1 MQTEQATGPRG
12 GLTRYLSSLNVW
24 ALSLGC
30 IVGWGAFVMPGVQ
43 LLPMAGPLG
52 TVIALAIGAAAMCV
66 VAFNIQAMAKR
77 YPDSGGAFTYTKRVF
92 GYDHSFLCSWSLV
105 LAYISI
111 IWANAT
117 ALILIA
123 RYLLGPVLQFGFSY
137 KVAGYDVYLGEI
149 IVTICVLV
157 LFGYLTTKRKRVV
170 KTLNTIFALV
180 LLLGTVACF
189 VGVLVLSHAT
199 PLTFEPRLSPLD
211 DPVSGIVGIVAIAPW
226 AFIGFESVSHA
237 VGEITFSPRRLLRPL
252 VLAILAGAAI
262 YVMTSLISVVAT
274 PAVYGSWVDYMLDLG
289 NLQALVGLPVFHA
302 VRVTMGEGGLM
313 LLAATVFSAIATSL
327 IGLNRAASRLIY
339 HIADDGLL
347 PPWLARTDDDG
358 VPKNAIVFV
367 VGASLVAPFVGR
379 AAIGWIVDVTT
390 VAASIAYAYVSACA
404 LRTAREEHR
413 PFSAVMAVL
422 GIVLSAAFFIHPLI
436 PNFWNISVLAP
447 ESYLILAAWCIL
459 GLGFFRI
466 IFQRDRRGR
475 FGHSTIVWMVMLSL
489 IFFSSTMWVRQSTHT
504 AAEQTVAEVDA
515 FYRKEHSDH
524 GLKLTEREL
533 TDEALFLQQ
542 ETEAIRSSHLS
553 SYLVQVVL
561 LVASLAIMFSIYSLM
576 RRRERETDTRRLAAE
591 QTSRAKTIFLSNMS
605 HDIRTPMNAIIGY
618 TNIARRDSLTLPEV
632 RSYLDKIDSSSK
644 HLLSLINDVL
654 EMSRVESGKME
665 LVASECD
672 LTSVMGDVRDMFS
685 EQMAEKSIAF
695 VVDATDVRDPHVLCD
710 ASRLDRVLLNLVSNA
725 YKFTPEGG
733 SVTVTLSQ
741 IGRAHEGRARF
752 EVRVRDT
759 GIGMSEEFARRV
771 FEPFEREQT
780 STVSGVEGT
789 GLGMAITKSI
799 VDLMGGTID
808 VTTAPGKGTEFVV
821 ELDLELAP
829 EPDLAMAPAE
839 ASASAPTDFS
849 GRRVLLVEDN
859 EINRDIAT
867 LILRDLGFEVESAEN
882 GRIALDAMA
891 AAEPGHFDVVLMD
904 VQMPVMDGFEAT
916 RAIRALDDPV
926 RAAVPIVAVTANVFV
941 EDVQVA
947 LDAGMDAHL
956 PKPLDVPMLVDV
968 LGELLDG
975 RGAAREA
982 AGEEHPASHDANRG
996 VAGSSVVA
1004 SDEALRTPS
1013 D

>member
-1 MQTEQATGPRG
+1 MQTEQATGAQG

-66 VAFNIQAMAKR
+66 IAYNIQAMANR
-77 YPDSGGAFTYTKRVF
+77 YPDSGGAFTYTKHVF

-252 VLAILAGAAI
+252 VLAIVAGAAI

-347 PPWLARTDDDG
+347 PPWFARTDDDG

-489 IFFSSTMWVRQSTHT
+489 IFFSSTMWVRQSTRT

-515 FYRKEHSDH
+515 FYRKEHTDH
-524 GLKLTEREL
+524 GLRLTEREL

-632 RSYLDKIDSSSK
+632 RSYLDKIDSSSQ

-741 IGRAHEGRARF
+741 IGLAHDGRARF

-759 GIGMSEEFARRV
+759 GIGMSEDFARRV

-829 EPDLAMAPAE
+829 EPDLATAPAD
-839 ASASAPTDFS
+839 APASAPTDFS
-849 GRRVLLVEDN
+849 GRRALLVEDN

-882 GRIALDAMA
+882 GRLALDALA

-956 PKPLDVPMLVDV
+956 PKPLDVPMLIDV

-975 RGAAREA
+975 RDAARAA
-982 AGEEHPASHDANRG
+982 AGEEHPASHDASRG
-996 VAGSSVVA
+996 AAESVGEGPGDA
-1004 SDEALRTPS
+1004 SV
-1013 D
+1013 

>member
-1 MQTEQATGPRG
+1 
-12 GLTRYLSSLNVW
+12 
-24 ALSLGC
+24 
-30 IVGWGAFVMPGVQ
+30 
-43 LLPMAGPLG
+43 MA
-52 TVIALAIGAAAMCV
+52 
-66 VAFNIQAMAKR
+66 NR
-77 YPDSGGAFTYTKRVF
+77 YPDSGGAFTYTKHVF

-123 RYLLGPVLQFGFSY
+123 RYLIGPVLQFGFTY
-137 KVAGYDVYLGEI
+137 RVAGYDVYLGEI

-157 LFGYLTTKRKRVV
+157 LFGFLTTKRKRVV
-170 KTLNTIFALV
+170 KTLNTLLALV
-180 LLLGTVACF
+180 LVLGTVVCF
-189 VGVLVLSHAT
+189 VGVLANAHVT
-199 PLTFEPRLSPLD
+199 PATFEPALSPLN
-211 DPVSGIVGIVAIAPW
+211 DPVRGIIGIVAIAPW
-226 AFIGFESVSHA
+226 AFIGFESVTHA
-237 VGEITFSPRRLLRPL
+237 VSEIKFSHRRLLP
-252 VLAILAGAAI
+252 VLIAAVIAGASI
-262 YVMTSLISVVAT
+262 YIMTSVISVAAT
-274 PAVYGSWVDYMLDLG
+274 PGSYPSWVEYVVDLG
-289 NLQALVGLPVFHA
+289 NLQGIDGLPVFHG
-302 VRVTMGEGGLM
+302 VRAFMGEGGLM
-313 LLAATVFSAIATSL
+313 VLALTVFAAIATSL
-327 IGLNRAASRLIY
+327 VGLFRAASRLIY
-339 HIADDGLL
+339 NIADDGLL
-347 PPWLARTDDDG
+347 PAWLGRLDDDG
-358 VPKNAIVFV
+358 VPKNAIIFIVI
-367 VGASLVAPFVGR
+367 ASLVAPFVGR

-404 LRTAREEHR
+404 LRTSREEHR

-422 GIVLSAAFFIHPLI
+422 GIAISAAFFIHPLI

-466 IFQRDRRGR
+466 IFQRDRRNR

-489 IFFSSTMWVRQSTHT
+489 IFFSSTMWVRQSTRT
-504 AAEQTVAEVDA
+504 AAEATVAEVDTY
-515 FYRKEHSDH
+515 YRTEAAEH
-524 GLKLTEREL
+524 GIKLTDREL
-533 TDEALFLQQ
+533 TEEAVFLKR
-542 ETEAIRSSHLS
+542 ETEAIRSSHLG

-591 QTSRAKTIFLSNMS
+591 ETSRAKTIFLSNMS

-618 TNIARRDSLTLPEV
+618 TNIARRDELTLPEV

-665 LVASECD
+665 LVATECD
-672 LTSVMGDVRDMFS
+672 LTRMMDDVFDMFAS
-685 EQMAEKSIAF
+685 QMAEKSIAF
-695 VVDATDVRDPHVLCD
+695 SVDASDIRDPHVLCD
-710 ASRLDRVLLNLVSNA
+710 ESRLDRVLLNLVSNA

-733 SVTVTLSQ
+733 SVTVTLAQ
-741 IGRAHEGRARF
+741 IGRAHDGRGRYEA
-752 EVRVRDT
+752 RVRDT
-759 GIGMSEEFARRV
+759 GIGMSEEFAKRV

-808 VTTAPGKGTEFVV
+808 VMTAPGEGTEFVV
-821 ELDLELAP
+821 
-829 EPDLAMAPAE
+829 DLAFEIAE
-839 ASASAPTDFS
+839 PSASEAPDAEEPAKEATDFT
-849 GRRVLLVEDN
+849 GMRVLLVEDN

-882 GRIALDAMA
+882 GQLAVDAMS
-891 AAEPGHFDVVLMD
+891 AAEPDHFDVVLMD

-926 RAAVPIVAVTANVFV
+926 RAGVPIVAVTANVFV
-941 EDVQVA
+941 EDVQIA

-956 PKPLDVPMLVDV
+956 AKPLDVPMLINV
-968 LGELLDG
+968 LGELLG
-975 RGAAREA
+975 GTAAERLERRVA
-982 AGEEHPASHDANRG
+982 PRPAR
-996 VAGSSVVA
+996 VA
-1004 SDEALRTPS
+1004 SDLQEEAEGQEGATAGQEGATVEQEGATAGRDGDAPLG
-1013 D
+1013 

>member
-30 IVGWGAFVMPGVQ
+30 IVGWGAFVMPGVR

-189 VGVLVLSHAT
+189 VGVLALSHAT
-199 PLTFEPRLSPLD
+199 PLTFEPHFSPLD

-237 VGEITFSPRRLLRPL
+237 VGEITFSPRRLLRPI
-252 VLAILAGAAI
+252 VLAIVAGAAI

-302 VRVTMGEGGLM
+302 VRTTMGEGGLM

-489 IFFSSTMWVRQSTHT
+489 IFFSSTMWVRQSTRT

-515 FYRKEHSDH
+515 FYRKEHTDH

-618 TNIARRDSLTLPEV
+618 TNIARRDEMTLPEV
-632 RSYLDKIDSSSK
+632 RSYLDKIDSSSQ

-710 ASRLDRVLLNLVSNA
+710 ARRLDRVLLNLVSNA

-741 IGRAHEGRARF
+741 IGLAHDGRARF

-759 GIGMSEEFARRV
+759 GIGMSEDFARRV

-780 STVSGVEGT
+780 STVSGLEGT

-821 ELDLELAP
+821 ELDLELVP
-829 EPDLAMAPAE
+829 EPDLAAAPAD
-839 ASASAPTDFS
+839 APASAPTDFS
-849 GRRVLLVEDN
+849 GRRALLVEDN

-882 GRIALDAMA
+882 GRLALDALA

-975 RGAAREA
+975 RDAARAA
-982 AGEEHPASHDANRG
+982 AGEEHPASQDANRG
-996 VAGSSVVA
+996 AAESVGEGPGDA
-1004 SDEALRTPS
+1004 SV
-1013 D
+1013 

>member
-66 VAFNIQAMAKR
+66 IAFNIQAMANR
-77 YPDSGGAFTYTKRVF
+77 YPDSGGAFTYTKHVF

-189 VGVLVLSHAT
+189 VGVLALSRAT
-199 PLTFEPRLSPLD
+199 PLTFEPLLSPLD

-252 VLAILAGAAI
+252 VLAIVAGAAI

-404 LRTAREEHR
+404 LRTTREEHR

-436 PNFWNISVLAP
+436 LNFWNISVLAP

-489 IFFSSTMWVRQSTHT
+489 IFFSSTMWVRQSTRT

-524 GLKLTEREL
+524 GLRLTEREL

-618 TNIARRDSLTLPEV
+618 TNIARRDEMTLPEV
-632 RSYLDKIDSSSK
+632 RSYLDKIDSSSQ

-695 VVDATDVRDPHVLCD
+695 VVDDSDVRDPHVLCD

-741 IGRAHEGRARF
+741 IGLARDGRARF

-759 GIGMSEEFARRV
+759 GIGMSEDFARRV

-780 STVSGVEGT
+780 STVSGLEGT

-829 EPDLAMAPAE
+829 EPDLAAAPAN
-839 ASASAPTDFS
+839 APASAPTDFF
-849 GRRVLLVEDN
+849 GRRALLVEDN

-882 GRIALDAMA
+882 GRLALDAVA

-975 RGAAREA
+975 RDAAREA
-982 AGEEHPASHDANRG
+982 AGEGHPASHDASRG
-996 VAGSSVVA
+996 AAGSSVVT
-1004 SDEALRTPS
+1004 SDEASRTPS
-1013 D
+1013 G

>member
-66 VAFNIQAMAKR
+66 IAFNIQAMAKR
-77 YPDSGGAFTYTKRVF
+77 YPDSGGAFTYTKHVF

-302 VRVTMGEGGLM
+302 VRTTMGEGGLM

-413 PFSAVMAVL
+413 PFSAAMAVL

-436 PNFWNISVLAP
+436 LNFWNISVLAP

-475 FGHSTIVWMVMLSL
+475 FGHSTIVWMAMLSL
-489 IFFSSTMWVRQSTHT
+489 IFFSSTMWVRQSTRT

-515 FYRKEHSDH
+515 FYRKEHTDH
-524 GLKLTEREL
+524 GLRLTEREL

-542 ETEAIRSSHLS
+542 ENEAIRSSHLS

-618 TNIARRDSLTLPEV
+618 TNIARRDEMTLPEV
-632 RSYLDKIDSSSK
+632 RSYLDKIDS
-644 HLLSLINDVL
+644 
-654 EMSRVESGKME
+654 
-665 LVASECD
+665 
-672 LTSVMGDVRDMFS
+672 
-685 EQMAEKSIAF
+685 
-695 VVDATDVRDPHVLCD
+695 LCD
-710 ASRLDRVLLNLVSNA
+710 ARRLDRVLLNLVSNA

-741 IGRAHEGRARF
+741 IGFAHDGRARF

-759 GIGMSEEFARRV
+759 GIGMSEDFARRV

-829 EPDLAMAPAE
+829 EPDLAAAPAD
-839 ASASAPTDFS
+839 APASAPTDFS

-882 GRIALDAMA
+882 GRLALDAVA

-941 EDVQVA
+941 EDVQAA

-956 PKPLDVPMLVDV
+956 AKPLDVPMLIDV

-982 AGEEHPASHDANRG
+982 AGEEHPASHDASRG
-996 VAGSSVVA
+996 AAGSSVVA
-1004 SDEALRTPS
+1004 SGEASRTPS

>member
-1 MQTEQATGPRG
+1 MQTEQATGAPG

-66 VAFNIQAMAKR
+66 IAFNIQTMARR

-92 GYDHSFLCSWSLV
+92 GYDHSFLCSWSLF

-170 KTLNTIFALV
+170 RTLNTILALV
-180 LLLGTVACF
+180 LLIGTVACF

-199 PLTFEPRLSPLD
+199 PATFEPRFSPLG

-237 VGEITFSPRRLLRPL
+237 VGEITFSPRRLLRPI
-252 VLAILAGAAI
+252 VLAIVAGAAI
-262 YVMTSLISVVAT
+262 YVMTSLVSVAAT
-274 PAVYGSWVDYMLDLG
+274 PAVYGSWANYMLDLS
-289 NLQALVGLPVFHA
+289 NLEALVGLPVFHA
-302 VRVTMGEGGLM
+302 VRATMGEGGLV

-347 PPWLARTDDDG
+347 PAWFSRTDDDG
-358 VPKNAIVFV
+358 VPRNAIIFV
-367 VGASLVAPFVGR
+367 VIASLVAPFVGR

-404 LRTAREEHR
+404 LRTSREDKR
-413 PFSAVMAVL
+413 PFSAVMAIL
-422 GIVLSAAFFIHPLI
+422 GIAISAAFFIHPLI

-466 IFQRDRRGR
+466 IFQRDRRNR

-489 IFFSSTMWVRQSTHT
+489 IFFSSTMWVRQSTRT
-504 AAEQTVAEVDA
+504 AAEATVAEVDTY
-515 FYRKEHSDH
+515 YRTEASEH
-524 GLKLTEREL
+524 GIKLTDREL
-533 TDEALFLQQ
+533 TEEAVFLKR
-542 ETEAIRSSHLS
+542 ETEAIRSSHLG

-591 QTSRAKTIFLSNMS
+591 ETSRAKTIFLSNMS

-618 TNIARRDSLTLPEV
+618 TNIARRDELTLPEV

-672 LTSVMGDVRDMFS
+672 LTRMMDDVFDMFAS
-685 EQMAEKSIAF
+685 QMAEKSIAF
-695 VVDATDVRDPHVLCD
+695 SVDASDIRDPHVLCD
-710 ASRLDRVLLNLVSNA
+710 ESRLDRVLLNLVSNA

-733 SVTVTLSQ
+733 SVTVTLAE
-741 IGRAHEGRARF
+741 IGLAHEGRARF

-829 EPDLAMAPAE
+829 EPAPGDVPEDVPTAPA
-839 ASASAPTDFS
+839 PDFS

-867 LILRDLGFEVESAEN
+867 LILRDLGLEVEAAEN
-882 GRIALDAMA
+882 GRIAVEALA

-916 RAIRALDDPV
+916 RAIRALDDPA

-941 EDVQVA
+941 EDVQDA
-947 LDAGMDAHL
+947 LNVGMDAHL
-956 PKPLDVPMLVDV
+956 AKPLDVPRLIDV
-968 LGELLDG
+968 LGELIGG
-975 RGAAREA
+975 RQSSSPGDR
-982 AGEEHPASHDANRG
+982 EEHPGPRDANRG
-996 VAGSSVVA
+996 ATMPSTDA
-1004 SDEALRTPS
+1004 SDEAS
-1013 D
+1013 V

>member
-66 VAFNIQAMAKR
+66 IAFNIQAMANR

-347 PPWLARTDDDG
+347 PSWLARTDDDG

-413 PFSAVMAVL
+413 PFSGAMAVL

-436 PNFWNISVLAP
+436 LNFWNISVLAP

-489 IFFSSTMWVRQSTHT
+489 IFFSSTMWVRQSTRT

-515 FYRKEHSDH
+515 FYRKEHGDH

-632 RSYLDKIDSSSK
+632 RSYLDKIDSSSQ

-695 VVDATDVRDPHVLCD
+695 VVDASDVRDPHVLCD

-733 SVTVTLSQ
+733 SVTVMLSQ
-741 IGRAHEGRARF
+741 IGLAHDGRARF

-759 GIGMSEEFARRV
+759 GIGMSEDFARRV

-789 GLGMAITKSI
+789 GLGMSITKSI
-799 VDLMGGTID
+799 IDLMGGTID

-829 EPDLAMAPAE
+829 EPDLATAPAD
-839 ASASAPTDFS
+839 APASAPTDFS

-882 GRIALDAMA
+882 GRLALDALA

-975 RGAAREA
+975 RGAARAA
-982 AGEEHPASHDANRG
+982 AGEEHPASHDASRG
-996 VAGSSVVA
+996 AAESVGEGPGDA
-1004 SDEALRTPS
+1004 SI
-1013 D
+1013 

>member
-66 VAFNIQAMAKR
+66 IAFNIQAMAKR
-77 YPDSGGAFTYTKRVF
+77 YPDSRGAFTYTKHVF

-302 VRVTMGEGGLM
+302 VRATMGEGGLM

-390 VAASIAYAYVSACA
+390 VAASIA
-404 LRTAREEHR
+404 
-413 PFSAVMAVL
+413 
-422 GIVLSAAFFIHPLI
+422 
-436 PNFWNISVLAP
+436 
-447 ESYLILAAWCIL
+447 
-459 GLGFFRI
+459 
-466 IFQRDRRGR
+466 
-475 FGHSTIVWMVMLSL
+475 
-489 IFFSSTMWVRQSTHT
+489 
-504 AAEQTVAEVDA
+504 
-515 FYRKEHSDH
+515 
-524 GLKLTEREL
+524 
-533 TDEALFLQQ
+533 
-542 ETEAIRSSHLS
+542 
-553 SYLVQVVL
+553 
-561 LVASLAIMFSIYSLM
+561 
-576 RRRERETDTRRLAAE
+576 
-591 QTSRAKTIFLSNMS
+591 
-605 HDIRTPMNAIIGY
+605 
-618 TNIARRDSLTLPEV
+618 
-632 RSYLDKIDSSSK
+632 
-644 HLLSLINDVL
+644 
-654 EMSRVESGKME
+654 
-665 LVASECD
+665 
-672 LTSVMGDVRDMFS
+672 
-685 EQMAEKSIAF
+685 
-695 VVDATDVRDPHVLCD
+695 
-710 ASRLDRVLLNLVSNA
+710 
-725 YKFTPEGG
+725 
-733 SVTVTLSQ
+733 
-741 IGRAHEGRARF
+741 
-752 EVRVRDT
+752 
-759 GIGMSEEFARRV
+759 
-771 FEPFEREQT
+771 
-780 STVSGVEGT
+780 
-789 GLGMAITKSI
+789 
-799 VDLMGGTID
+799 
-808 VTTAPGKGTEFVV
+808 
-821 ELDLELAP
+821 
-829 EPDLAMAPAE
+829 
-839 ASASAPTDFS
+839 
-849 GRRVLLVEDN
+849 
-859 EINRDIAT
+859 
-867 LILRDLGFEVESAEN
+867 
-882 GRIALDAMA
+882 
-891 AAEPGHFDVVLMD
+891 
-904 VQMPVMDGFEAT
+904 
-916 RAIRALDDPV
+916 
-926 RAAVPIVAVTANVFV
+926 
-941 EDVQVA
+941 
-947 LDAGMDAHL
+947 
-956 PKPLDVPMLVDV
+956 
-968 LGELLDG
+968 
-975 RGAAREA
+975 
-982 AGEEHPASHDANRG
+982 
-996 VAGSSVVA
+996 
-1004 SDEALRTPS
+1004 
-1013 D
+1013 

>member
-1 MQTEQATGPRG
+1 MQTEQATGAQG
-12 GLTRYLSSLNVW
+12 VLTRYLSSLNVW

-30 IVGWGAFVMPGVQ
+30 IVGWGAFVMPGVR

-77 YPDSGGAFTYTKRVF
+77 YPDSGGAFTYTKHVF

-189 VGVLVLSHAT
+189 VGVLALSHAT
-199 PLTFEPRLSPLD
+199 SLTFEPHLSPLA

-252 VLAILAGAAI
+252 VLAIVAGAAI

-413 PFSAVMAVL
+413 LFSGAMAVL

-489 IFFSSTMWVRQSTHT
+489 IFFSSTMWVRQSTRT

-515 FYRKEHSDH
+515 FYRKEHTDH

-618 TNIARRDSLTLPEV
+618 TNIARRDEMTLPEV
-632 RSYLDKIDSSSK
+632 RSYLDKIDSSSQ

-710 ASRLDRVLLNLVSNA
+710 ARRLDRVLLNLVSNA

-741 IGRAHEGRARF
+741 IGLAHDGRARF

-759 GIGMSEEFARRV
+759 GIGMSEDFARRV

-780 STVSGVEGT
+780 STVSGLEGT

-829 EPDLAMAPAE
+829 EPDLATAPAD
-839 ASASAPTDFS
+839 APASAPTDFS
-849 GRRVLLVEDN
+849 GRRALLVEDN

-882 GRIALDAMA
+882 GRLALDAVA

-975 RGAAREA
+975 RDAAREVV
-982 AGEEHPASHDANRG
+982 GEEHPASHDASRG
-996 VAGSSVVA
+996 AAGSSVVA
-1004 SDEALRTPS
+1004 SDEASRTPS